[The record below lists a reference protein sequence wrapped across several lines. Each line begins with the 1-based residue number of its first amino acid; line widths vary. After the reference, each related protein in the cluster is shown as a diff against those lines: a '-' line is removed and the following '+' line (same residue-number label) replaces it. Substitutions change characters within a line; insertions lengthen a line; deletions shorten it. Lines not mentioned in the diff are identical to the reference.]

1 MGTVF
6 LPEACQTH
14 GNLSTQQVK
23 HLVKGLQDTI
33 ALKGSHDSS
42 IFASSAAVHVTHPGE
57 CTPYPKGHAKICED
71 MGHNHLVPY
80 DIGHS
85 EKVSDLRESN
95 LESAWAKI
103 RSNVLIKQILK
114 HEQCGDAFKH
124 SLCLTAFPIC
134 DLRYAVTP
142 CMMAC
147 RSLQRC
153 FQEEKAKVDYPA
165 IMASCKELCQK
176 KTCGLYK
183 SGCPPNHLLR
193 RKAMNIVGD
202 TSGEC
207 CEESCALFNCPDKT
221 APIKDASSTPG
232 DSKEQCCQST
242 CATFSCPSGMEL
254 KENAATITELHWESC
269 CVSRQE
275 VRATTLSTG
284 QKIEKVESGYYVS
297 CSEGSTALHIHTF
310 SKGGSQHKL
319 AWTYAGTTYYVTG
332 FPDGYGIWERYFGLL
347 YWIAAVVPT
356 IAAYWLAWAISER
369 SDEKYARDKQQHACA
384 CATITLSCFIGIWV
398 IIHVWIQHPARYE
411 PLMLTASGHQVTVG
425 FKSSGFLQ
433 ILDLSQKEFIHN
445 ISVNVELTSISQG
458 QHFLAS
464 GASDGTVHVYQ
475 SSNWRKL
482 TTLRDAK
489 AKMETLAWSMDSNPF
504 LATGSA
510 AGEIRIYQSRVMEV
524 AGISM
529 TNFMLAKLLRPKL
542 EEEHVSLLA
551 NNPSRSIQ
559 AVAWSSRY
567 LAAGC
572 AAGGLYLY
580 EVGSNFTLVDNK
592 AFAKL
597 KNAKGF
603 VNHEKG
609 SLEELPVTSLAWSSR
624 YLAVGL
630 QNSTANIYDVNPVN
644 HRLIHVSSL
653 TEATGAIS
661 RVAWAG
667 NRLAVSAD
675 SKIRVYDSS
684 KDFELVDVLTLDD
697 AVTSFTVAY

>member
-269 CVSRQE
+269 CISHQK
-275 VRATTLSTG
+275 VRAKTLSTD
-284 QKIEKVESGYYVS
+284 QKVESVESGYYVS
-297 CSEGSTALHIHTF
+297 ASEDGTEIQIHTF
-310 SKGGSQHKL
+310 SKGGSRPKL
-319 AWTYAGTTYYVTG
+319 DWTYKGPEILCPCCMS
-332 FPDGYGIWERYFGLL
+332 FSLL
-347 YWIAAVVPT
+347 PWTWPCDSDSCQCRKVWLNFMAAEWRLQLVPFM
-356 IAAYWLAWAISER
+356 A
-369 SDEKYARDKQQHACA
+369 
-384 CATITLSCFIGIWV
+384 
-398 IIHVWIQHPARYE
+398 
-411 PLMLTASGHQVTVG
+411 ASGHQVALGFQNTVS
-425 FKSSGFLQ
+425 FQ
-433 ILDLSQKEFIHN
+433 ILDLSQKKVTHSIIEESGSRSGLM
-445 ISVNVELTSISQG
+445 SVSIRQD
-458 QHFLAS
+458 FWAS
-464 GASDGTVHVYQ
+464 GAEDGTVRIYQ
-475 SSNWRKL
+475 APAGHKL
-482 TTLRDAK
+482 ITLHDAK
-489 AKMETLAWSMDSNPF
+489 AKMETLAWSMDSNPL

-510 AGEIRIYQSRVMEV
+510 AGEVHVYHRRVLTV
-524 AGISM
+524 AGVSV
-529 TNFMLAKLLRPKL
+529 TNFVLAKLLRPKVV
-542 EEEHVSLLA
+542 EARASLFA
-551 NNPSRSIQ
+551 NKPSPSIQ

-567 LAAGC
+567 LAAGS
-572 AAGGLYLY
+572 AGGELYVY
-580 EVGSNFTLVDNK
+580 KVGSNFTLVANK
-592 AFAKL
+592 TFEKL
-597 KNAKGF
+597 ISAGGF
-603 VNHEKG
+603 VHREQG
-609 SLEELPVTSLAWSSR
+609 SLEEIPVTSLAWSSR

-630 QNSTANIYDVNPVN
+630 QNSTATIYDVNPVSD
-644 HRLIHVSSL
+644 RLIHMSSL
-653 TEATGAIS
+653 VATGAIS
-661 RVAWAG
+661 KVAWAG
-667 NRLAVSAD
+667 SLLAVSAD
-675 SKIRVYDSS
+675 NKILVYDSS
-684 KDFELVDVLTLDD
+684 KDFERVDHLTLNN
-697 AVTSFTVAY
+697 AFTSFAIAY